1 MVGSQRGIQLRADS
15 TRLVECGAPLGVTV
29 APGSYFRPNAEVSP
43 WIRINAAYAADP
55 RARAFFDAAA
65 QLELP

>member
-1 MVGSQRGIQLRADS
+1 
-15 TRLVECGAPLGVTV
+15 VTV
-29 APGSYFRPNAEVSP
+29 APGSYFRPHAEVSP